1 MLLLPNKK
9 IRGPQI
15 VIILIVMTTI
25 SITSFIAWLALLPD
39 APFLPP
45 DVVAEYT
52 EDRMVTR
59 SFLFDFFIMFS
70 QLTFPLFFFI
80 SLIIIFNFLLLW
92 TPSFVTIPVDETM
105 KRKGWS
111 QTLLRRDIRFSIKG
125 NLVVIRRKR
134 SSLKGI
140 LLREMVFEIHIS
152 KSQSDHNRINDFL
165 SYEKSVVTPTH
176 IILIK
181 TVKTQHLPLQVIK
194 IRALLALITD
204 PINVYS
210 YRESVN

>member
-1 MLLLPNKK
+1 
-9 IRGPQI
+9 
-15 VIILIVMTTI
+15 
-25 SITSFIAWLALLPD
+25 
-39 APFLPP
+39 
-45 DVVAEYT
+45 
-52 EDRMVTR
+52 
-59 SFLFDFFIMFS
+59 
-70 QLTFPLFFFI
+70 
-80 SLIIIFNFLLLW
+80 
-92 TPSFVTIPVDETM
+92 VDETM

-181 TVKTQHLPLQVIK
+181 TVKTQHLPSKSL
-194 IRALLALITD
+194 RSEL
-204 PINVYS
+204 Y
-210 YRESVN
+210 